1 MEMSSNLFPSIGSRQ
16 ENNQEAMEDC
26 RANMISCIA
35 LLLFRCAPLLLL
47 LGTQARNQPNLVLR
61 AAQHG
66 QTDGKTNASCKMP
79 LLDDGKKKL

>member
-1 MEMSSNLFPSIGSRQ
+1 MSSNLFPSKGSRQ

-61 AAQHG
+61 AAQRPNG
-66 QTDGKTNASCKMP
+66 REDQRVMQNAAV
-79 LLDDGKKKL
+79 G